1 MDYLVKISKKN
12 STCLGLR
19 KKYRLNLKNDM
30 PPQDKMDDSSITM
43 EEYIRLEEEKARKHR
58 KVFNWEIAKY
68 GKIWYDEDV
77 HDLRSVETEF
87 PAIVF
92 NDNLTLN
99 ETLFCEP
106 TVPGFR
112 VLSPDIADFKER
124 LERIH
129 DMGTH
134 RARVLDFEGM
144 LELVKI
150 TGLTTNTSNVIK
162 KMENGV
168 WNLIVK
174 STNLVG
180 YTHLGMV
187 LNEEKKI
194 ESLMDQMVR
203 VTTAR
208 QAKNKRMW
216 ESTQWNKHVQQ
227 PPRKRQNLA
236 RAYIAGPE
244 EKKTYDGNLPYCN
257 KLILKKWHQREEPQG
272 NHQPRKPPPHLS
284 QMPSLRHSSTKA
296 LSIHDRSQNDDDNH
310 NSGTSSRK
318 TERTTRKCT
327 YTDFLKCQPMNF
339 KGTEGVELALMC
351 GKMFPE
357 EYDKIEKYVDGLP
370 DMIHERLMAS
380 KPKKILRI
388 KGSKM
393 ITNNNKTRGRTLVGT
408 TLLGLGRRSHM
419 GDQSHCALNETITM
433 MVRVLSNATS
443 ATELAIWPVT
453 VGVLL
458 LLSIRETSLAMNMGI
473 KGTSAVTAQS

>member
-150 TGLTTNTSNVIK
+150 TGLTTNTSYPSRKIRHICAYTSPKTTKETRSNMPYPCIDMLEHSYEDGWKYTAYEMSWKEFMKMITKMYYPRNVIK

-339 KGTEGVELALMC
+339 KGTEGVYKVSDVQIVSAASIVVNTVSGKVVDGVVQPVAPTTAEQRLAKKNELKARGTLLLAL
-351 GKMFPE
+351 P
-357 EYDKIEKYVDGLP
+357 DK
-370 DMIHERLMAS
+370 H
-380 KPKKILRI
+380 
-388 KGSKM
+388 
-393 ITNNNKTRGRTLVGT
+393 
-408 TLLGLGRRSHM
+408 
-419 GDQSHCALNETITM
+419 
-433 MVRVLSNATS
+433 
-443 ATELAIWPVT
+443 
-453 VGVLL
+453 
-458 LLSIRETSLAMNMGI
+458 
-473 KGTSAVTAQS
+473 